1 MLFPDLLLPQDAPA
15 TLRAIRLPALEKW
28 LARGA
33 WRHEPPRGAVEW
45 LAGRFGVASPAP
57 VAAIALAGEGSKAEG
72 AWLRADP
79 VHLRI
84 DTGQVRLHGPA
95 ALEVEAAE
103 AHALV
108 GALQAHFVAD
118 GLEFRQL
125 APDRWYLRVARHAL
139 PRTTPLDAAIGRDV
153 YALMPEGGGAFNWR
167 AAMTEAQM
175 VLSAHEVNRAREAR
189 RQPTINSIWLW
200 GEGTAPPSVG
210 RPYSIVF
217 AADVFARGLG
227 VLSQAEVRN
236 EPRDISEVATA
247 GGKSLLVVID
257 DLAAAL
263 RRGDADA
270 WASAAQAVDTRWF
283 APLAETL
290 ARFGTVRVILP
301 AEEDTRIATLTAA
314 SRWRWF
320 SLRKP
325 LAAYA

>member
-1 MLFPDLLLPQDAPA
+1 MPLDLLFPALPLPQDAPA

-33 WRHEPPRGAVEW
+33 WRREPPRGAVEW
-45 LAGRFGVASPAP
+45 LAGRFGVESRAP

-118 GLEFRQL
+118 GLEFREL

-139 PRTTPLDAAIGRDV
+139 PRTTPLAAPIGRDV

-167 AAMTEAQM
+167 AALTQAPMLAPFADT
-175 VLSAHEVNRAREAR
+175 RARWDPVRHTLRA
-189 RQPTINSIWLW
+189 
-200 GEGTAPPSVG
+200 GENAHSQTPP
-210 RPYSIVF
+210 P
-217 AADVFARGLG
+217 
-227 VLSQAEVRN
+227 
-236 EPRDISEVATA
+236 
-247 GGKSLLVVID
+247 
-257 DLAAAL
+257 
-263 RRGDADA
+263 
-270 WASAAQAVDTRWF
+270 
-283 APLAETL
+283 
-290 ARFGTVRVILP
+290 
-301 AEEDTRIATLTAA
+301 A
-314 SRWRWF
+314 SRWRW
-320 SLRKP
+320 LGRRKP